1 MNSIKKCLWR
11 SPAAGKKGYSFFR
24 PCAFLPKAENFART
38 IKSCFLYNRKY
49 TISYYIKNCT
59 LCPRNCGIDRTKQV
73 GFCGA
78 TDKIKLARAAL
89 HFWEEPCISGVHG
102 SGTVFFSGCNLAC
115 RYCQNHSISTERLG
129 KEITPNRLS
138 QIFLE
143 LQDKGAHN
151 INLVTP
157 TPYIPHIIEAI
168 DLVRNKICIPFV
180 ANMGGYEK
188 PETIEKLKDYIDI
201 FLTDVKYKSPELSA
215 RYSQATDYFDYSI
228 SSLEKMLTNVGKPK
242 FDQNGIMQKGVIVR
256 HLVLPGCRHDST
268 RVISALKERFGTE
281 SFILSLM
288 SQYTPNGHLSDYPE
302 INRRITTFEYNY
314 VTDYAYNL
322 GFTNA
327 YIQEKSS
334 AKEEYT
340 PPFDL
345 TGV

>member
-1 MNSIKKCLWR
+1 MNSI
-11 SPAAGKKGYSFFR
+11 A
-24 PCAFLPKAENFART
+24 
-38 IKSCFLYNRKY
+38 
-49 TISYYIKNCT
+49 NCT
-59 LCPRNCGIDRTKQV
+59 LCPRSCGTDRTKQV

-78 TDKIKLARAAL
+78 TDKIKIARAAL
-89 HFWEEPCISGVHG
+89 HHWEEPCISGVRG

-115 RYCQNHSISTERLG
+115 CYCQNHSISTERFG
-129 KEITPNRLS
+129 KEITVHRLS

-143 LQDKGAHN
+143 LQNKGAHN

-157 TPYIPHIIEAI
+157 TPYLPLITEAI
-168 DLVRNKICIPFV
+168 DKIKKQIRIPFV

-188 PETIEKLKDYIDI
+188 PETIKTLKDYIDI
-201 FLTDVKYKSPELSA
+201 FLTDVKYKSSDLSA
-215 RYSQATDYFDYSI
+215 RYSKASDYFDYSI
-228 SSLEKMLTNVGKPK
+228 SSLEQMLANAGKPK
-242 FDQNGIMQKGVIVR
+242 LDKNGIMKSGVIVR
-256 HLVLPGCRHDST
+256 HLVLPCCRHDST
-268 RVISALKERFGTE
+268 QVISTLKERFGTE
-281 SFILSLM
+281 NFILSLM
-288 SQYTPNGHLSDYPE
+288 SQYTPNDHLSQYPE

-314 VTDYAYNL
+314 VTDYAYSL